1 MFSCQ
6 AGCGSESV
14 IYRPLVVSAF
24 LDSSAWCNPVPACGF
39 LVYCTWGVVGCDNL
53 LQKQSSTAVFGSM
66 AAWRFGCGDCS
77 WEWDLVTL
85 GIIAAV
91 LALVVMLIC
100 CAVAGD
106 DDTPSGCFC
115 FGVCL
120 LLIFI
125 ILMGVGFGLGL
136 YSSKQPYRPPK
147 FMTIYNQQCWS
158 KCTQEGATYF
168 WCW

>member
-1 MFSCQ
+1 
-6 AGCGSESV
+6 
-14 IYRPLVVSAF
+14 
-24 LDSSAWCNPVPACGF
+24 
-39 LVYCTWGVVGCDNL
+39 
-53 LQKQSSTAVFGSM
+53 M